1 MRLSPLAERSTPA
14 FTSLLI
20 STFSSTSIPP
30 IRTAG
35 AASEGSCASR
45 SRNDT
50 NDTTFCG
57 RSFTSIG
64 ESCMT

>member
-1 MRLSPLAERSTPA
+1 MRFSPLAERSTPA
-14 FTSLLI
+14 FTSLLM
-20 STFSSTSIPP
+20 STFSSTSMPP
-30 IRTAG
+30 IRTSG
-35 AASEGSCASR
+35 AASEGSCESR

-50 NDTTFCG
+50 NVTTFWG